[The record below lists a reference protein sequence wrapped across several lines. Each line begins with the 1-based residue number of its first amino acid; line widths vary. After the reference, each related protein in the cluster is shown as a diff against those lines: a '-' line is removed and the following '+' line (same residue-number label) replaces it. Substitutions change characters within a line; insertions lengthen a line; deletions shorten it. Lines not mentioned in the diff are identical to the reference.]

1 MYYKIR
7 CYDIRWDTD
16 GDFLAFK
23 TLPQEVLYEGYI
35 CEEDED
41 EIDEILGDYLSDNWG
56 FCHYGF
62 KFEVLEKWN

>member
-1 MYYKIR
+1 MHYKIR
-7 CYDIRWDTD
+7 CYNIRWDTD
-16 GDFLAFK
+16 GNSHIFK
-23 TLPQEVLYEGYI
+23 TLPQEIFYEGYI

-62 KFEVLEKWN
+62 EFEVLEKWN

>member
-7 CYDIRWDTD
+7 CFNIKWDTD
-16 GDFLAFK
+16 GDSRIFN
-23 TLPQEVLYEGYI
+23 TLPQEVFYEGYI

-62 KFEVLEKWN
+62 KFEVLKKWN

>member
-7 CYDIRWDTD
+7 CYNIRWDTD
-16 GDFLAFK
+16 EDSHIFK

-35 CEEDED
+35 CEEDRN
-41 EIDEILGDYLSDNWG
+41 EIDEILSDYLSDNWG

-62 KFEVLEKWN
+62 NFEVLEKWN